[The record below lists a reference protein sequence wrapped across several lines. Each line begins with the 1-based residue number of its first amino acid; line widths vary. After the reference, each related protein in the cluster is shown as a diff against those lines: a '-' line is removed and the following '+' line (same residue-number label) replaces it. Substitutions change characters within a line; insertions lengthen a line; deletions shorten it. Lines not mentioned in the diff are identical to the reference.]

1 MTRSFVSKEDL
12 RSTTRHLLSI
22 GTLIFADRDIVALPK
37 LTRLICKACF
47 TRLKTLV
54 SPIELTTWSGF
65 QNLEG
70 QYGMEGHLDS
80 VL

>member
-1 MTRSFVSKEDL
+1 MIYNQA
-12 RSTTRHLLSI
+12 LLSI
-22 GTLIFADRDIVALPK
+22 GTLIYTDPNIVALPK
-37 LTRLICKACF
+37 LTHLICKASF

-54 SPIELTTWSGF
+54 SPVELTTWSGF

-70 QYGMEGHLDS
+70 QYGMEGHLHS